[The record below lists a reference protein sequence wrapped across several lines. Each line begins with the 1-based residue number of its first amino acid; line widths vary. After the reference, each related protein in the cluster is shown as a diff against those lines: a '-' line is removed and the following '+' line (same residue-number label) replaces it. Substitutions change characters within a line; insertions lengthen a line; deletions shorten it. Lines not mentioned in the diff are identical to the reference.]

1 MLENR
6 QNMDD
11 DRIGQLEVD
20 LRESQGL
27 AAEADRKY
35 DEVNFKFIY
44 LFAILFICLT
54 VHSFIHLFIHSFVD

>member
-20 LRESQGL
+20 LREAQGL
-27 AAEADRKY
+27 AADADRKY
-35 DEVNFKFIY
+35 DEVNFIPQK
-44 LFAILFICLT
+44 
-54 VHSFIHLFIHSFVD
+54 